1 MKIELGYTAPDNVC
15 IWAGAAQWRKF
26 LMSYINTVYT
36 VTSVLFAILTLCCI
50 HFIFFAIV
58 GLFRKKTYPETD
70 TKLRYGIIIP
80 ARNEEFVVGNL
91 IDSVKRNKYPQDK
104 LEIFVIAHNC
114 TDKTAEIARAH
125 GAVVYEYNNPEE
137 CTMGYAFRYLFKMI
151 KRDYGIESFDG
162 FFLFNA
168 DNVLDVNYF
177 SKMNDAFVARGR
189 KTVITSF
196 RNSKN
201 FGENLISACYGLYFV
216 YGCRFES
223 RGRTALGC
231 STRVQGTGYVI
242 PASVVKD
249 GWKYVTLTEDWEFT
263 ADRILL
269 GEKIEF
275 CDDAVFYDE
284 QPTSLRVMWRQ
295 RVRWSKGHLLV
306 CFSRFT
312 DMFRELFSPKKD
324 GVPVNKGSVY
334 DIMINITPMC
344 VITTSLILLEIIAVL
359 FSPFFGVK
367 IGTAIKTIIVKNL
380 GFFAIAY
387 VMMIIASCIIYAI
400 ERDRIK
406 HVSFPIKLLSV
417 LLWPLFLVISVPAEL
432 VALFQKNVTWQV
444 IPHTNTTS
452 FSDLNCCCAEH
463 ETHETEEEKV
473 ENEFAMDAAS
483 EE

>member
-1 MKIELGYTAPDNVC
+1 MDYL
-15 IWAGAAQWRKF
+15 
-26 LMSYINTVYT
+26 NTVYT
-36 VTSVLFAILTLCCI
+36 VTSILFAILTICCI
-50 HFIFFAIV
+50 HFIFFAVV
-58 GLFRKKTYPETD
+58 GLFCKKTYPSTD
-70 TKLRYGIIIP
+70 KKLKYGIIIP

-91 IDSVKRNKYPQDK
+91 IDSIHKNNYPQDK
-104 LEIFVIAHNC
+104 LQVFVIAHNC

-125 GAVVYEYNNPEE
+125 GATVYEYNNDAE

-151 KRDYGIESFDG
+151 KRDYGIDTFDG

-177 SKMNDAFVARGR
+177 AKMNDAFVARGQ

-242 PASVVKD
+242 PARIVEN
-249 GWKYVTLTEDWEFT
+249 GWNYVTLTEDWEFT

-275 CDDAVFYDE
+275 CDDAMFYDE

-306 CFSRFT
+306 CVSRFA
-312 DMFRELFSPKKD
+312 DMFRALFRSPKN
-324 GVPVNKGSVY
+324 GEHVNKGSIY

-344 VITTSLILLEIIAVL
+344 VITTALILFEVIAVL
-359 FSPFFGVK
+359 FSPLFGLK
-367 IGTAIKTIIVKNL
+367 IGTALKTILLKNL
-380 GFFAIAY
+380 GFFALAY
-387 VMMIIASCIIYAI
+387 VMMIIASCIIYCI

-406 HVSFPIKLLSV
+406 HVKLSV
-417 LLWPLFLVISVPAEL
+417 KISSVLIWPLFLTISVPAEL
-432 VALFQKNVTWQV
+432 VALFQKNVTWKA

-452 FSDLNCCCAEH
+452 FSDLNHTAEH
-463 ETHETEEEKV
+463 EIV
-473 ENEFAMDAAS
+473 ADAAVS
-483 EE
+483 ERVGDK